1 MKAVFLITHYLCL
14 ALFLSGCG
22 GGISEVYITEGS
34 ETIGTAREGTMVA
47 TSGAR
52 LVHVDE
58 LARIATIRSDGQFE
72 DGDFVKTVKNGVQTG
87 ILKINEPVRPEAL
100 RTAYILE
107 GEPSINDLAEPVS
120 VSEAE
125 RLSKLYPDQSIF

>member
-1 MKAVFLITHYLCL
+1 MKATSSITLSLLFILLI
-14 ALFLSGCG
+14 AGCG
-22 GGISEVYITEGS
+22 GVSEVRVTEGS
-34 ETIGTAREGTMVA
+34 ETIGTARKGTVVA

-58 LARIATIRSDGQFE
+58 LARIATIRSGGQFQG
-72 DGDFVKTVKNGVQTG
+72 GDFIQTIKNGVQTG
-87 ILKINEPVRPEAL
+87 ILKIEPVRPEAL

-120 VSEAE
+120 ASEAKC
-125 RLSKLYPDQSIF
+125 LSQLYPDQAEF